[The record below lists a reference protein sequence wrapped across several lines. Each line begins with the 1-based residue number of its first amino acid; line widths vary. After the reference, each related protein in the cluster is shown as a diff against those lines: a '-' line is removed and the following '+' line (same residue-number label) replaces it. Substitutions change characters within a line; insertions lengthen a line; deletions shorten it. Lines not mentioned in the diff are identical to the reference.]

1 MTIRSLTI
9 TGRLQADQ
17 VGANDFGGP
26 GFYPDMHAVIDL
38 VEGTA
43 VNQTDLLWMDER
55 TVSASTNDDIDL
67 AGVLMEATGGSFVAA
82 ELVFIF
88 IINKPRSGA
97 ANVSN
102 LTIGNATN
110 PIVGMTGAASATIG
124 PIRPNGFFML
134 GSPDAAGQG
143 PITAGTGDIL
153 RVANGSGGSNTYQ
166 IAIVARSV
174 A

>member
-1 MTIRSLTI
+1 MTIRSLKLTA
-9 TGRLQADQ
+9 RLQADQ
-17 VGANDFGGP
+17 VGASDFGGP
-26 GFYPDMHAVIDL
+26 AFYPDMHGFVEL
-38 VEGTA
+38 VEGTGVDQA
-43 VNQTDLLWMDER
+43 DLLWMDER
-55 TVSASTNDDIDL
+55 TVSASSNDDIDL
-67 AGVLMEATGGSFVAA
+67 AGALMEATGGTFVAA

-97 ANVSN
+97 TNSSN

-110 PIVGMTGAASATIG
+110 PVAGMTGAASATIG
-124 PIRPNGFFML
+124 PIRPNGWFML

-153 RVANGSGGSNTYQ
+153 RIANGTGGSNTYQ